1 MKKEEV
7 RMEIEAALEKFK
19 EAGGLVE
26 ILPDGVE
33 NKVFGW
39 EDETVGISARLGIV
53 HIDNTETG
61 CDHLKSLRDF
71 FSFDLL

>member
-7 RMEIEAALEKFK
+7 RLEIEAALKKFK
-19 EAGGLVE
+19 ESGGIVE
-26 ILPDGVE
+26 VLPDEEE

-61 CDHLKSLRDF
+61 FEYLKSLGDF
-71 FSFDLL
+71 FSFDMH